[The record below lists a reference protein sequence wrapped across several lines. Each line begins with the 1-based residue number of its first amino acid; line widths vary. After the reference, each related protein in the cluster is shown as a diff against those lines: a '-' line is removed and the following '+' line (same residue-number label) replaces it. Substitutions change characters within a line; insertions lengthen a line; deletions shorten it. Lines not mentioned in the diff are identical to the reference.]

1 MTPTPT
7 DSPTTASPTDS
18 PIVACS
24 VIANQTLT
32 YNVDCEYDQ
41 TDTWKRVCLV
51 EQTQVSSTVAKLP
64 VLTSASTTCG
74 RTLRVERLA
83 GPTNKSTDGICSI
96 SGDNQ
101 AIIYTPSRNNKEV
114 TTQCSY
120 MICTSDDA
128 PRLCAEQLIVQII
141 VDDLV
146 VELV

>member
-18 PIVACS
+18 PVVACS

-41 TDTWKRVCLV
+41 TDTRKRKCLV
-51 EQTQVSSTVAKLP
+51 EQTQVSDTVAKLP

-74 RTLRVERLA
+74 RPLRVESLA
-83 GPTNKSTDGICSI
+83 GPTKSTDGICSI

-101 AIIYTPSRNNKEV
+101 AIVYTPSRDNKEV

-120 MICTSDDA
+120 MICTSDGE
-128 PRLCAEQLIVQII
+128 PRLCAEQLIVKII

>member
-18 PIVACS
+18 PVVACS

-32 YNVDCEYDQ
+32 YNVDCEYDP
-41 TDTWKRVCLV
+41 RLCVV

-64 VLTSASTTCG
+64 VLASASTTCG
-74 RTLRVERLA
+74 RTLRVESLA
-83 GPTNKSTDGICSI
+83 GPTKSTDGICSI

-101 AIIYTPSRNNKEV
+101 AIVYTPSRDNKEV

-120 MICTSDDA
+120 MICTSDGE
-128 PRLCAEQLIVQII
+128 PRLCAEQLIVKII